1 MSKTFKRK
9 QTKIVREGKY
19 AAEVEVELVYTE
31 GGWSPYLSLQ
41 DAEKLDEVR
50 AALREGD
57 VKKASELAR
66 IFTLTP
72 VMV

>member
-1 MSKTFKRK
+1 MTKRK

-19 AAEVEVELVYTE
+19 TAEVDVELVYTE

-41 DAEKLDEVR
+41 DAEKLDLVR
-50 AALREGD
+50 QALRDGD
-57 VKKASELAR
+57 LKSASEMAR

-72 VMV
+72 VTA